1 MKKLFQKV
9 DRIRATGAATLKLED
24 PTSPYYHLN
33 GKRFK
38 VVSMGIPDYKCR
50 VTLLIE
56 DCPID
61 FTINEIA

>member
-9 DRIRATGAATLKLED
+9 DRIRASGTAMLQLED
-24 PTSPYYHLN
+24 PKSPYYQHN

-38 VVSMGIPDYKCR
+38 VESMGVPDYKCR

-56 DCPID
+56 GQQVDL
-61 FTINEIA
+61 TINDIA